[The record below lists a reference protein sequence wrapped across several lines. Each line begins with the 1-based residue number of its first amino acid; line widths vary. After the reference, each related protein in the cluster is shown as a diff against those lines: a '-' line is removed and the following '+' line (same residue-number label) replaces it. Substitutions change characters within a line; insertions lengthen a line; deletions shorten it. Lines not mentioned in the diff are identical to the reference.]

1 MWRNKFRQGFSS
13 SGRRQIG
20 TWHRYYKLG
29 SFSFLGVVMMV
40 AIFIHKKAIAFP
52 TLSSDWQDNQRR
64 SSTKPTT
71 LKSPVFRQ
79 KVLLS
84 TQHSAIRT
92 IPSST
97 TKDLI
102 ADLPNILPPANLPM
116 NPGGVVKVPPLNRPE
131 GSVPIQQQP
140 TMPSVTLPPPVFQ
153 RDRIP
158 TFSVPA
164 VQSIPGNTSQSSDR
178 QLENTFPTLS
188 SPPVIEFGQPLPKAR
203 GGRVKLS

>member
-1 MWRNKFRQGFSS
+1 MWRNEFKQGFSS
-13 SGRRQIG
+13 SGRRQLG

-40 AIFIHKKAIAFP
+40 AIFSEKKAIALP
-52 TLSSDWQDNQRR
+52 TLSTDWQAYQIR
-64 SSTKPTT
+64 SSTK
-71 LKSPVFRQ
+71 R
-79 KVLLS
+79 
-84 TQHSAIRT
+84 
-92 IPSST
+92 
-97 TKDLI
+97 LI
-102 ADLPNILPPANLPM
+102 ADLPNLLPPPNLPI

-131 GSVPIQQQP
+131 AYVPIQQQP
-140 TMPSVTLPPPVFQ
+140 IMPSVTLPPAVLQ

-178 QLENTFPTLS
+178 QLENTSPTLS

>member
-1 MWRNKFRQGFSS
+1 MWRNEFKQGFSS
-13 SGRRQIG
+13 SDSRQIG

-40 AIFIHKKAIAFP
+40 AIFSEKKAIALP
-52 TLSSDWQDNQRR
+52 TLSTDWQAYQIR
-64 SSTKPTT
+64 SSTK
-71 LKSPVFRQ
+71 R
-79 KVLLS
+79 
-84 TQHSAIRT
+84 
-92 IPSST
+92 
-97 TKDLI
+97 LI
-102 ADLPNILPPANLPM
+102 ADLPNILPPANLPI

-131 GSVPIQQQP
+131 AYVPIQQQP
-140 TMPSVTLPPPVFQ
+140 IRSPVTLPPPVFP

-178 QLENTFPTLS
+178 QLENTSPTLS